1 MWLQEHDDRAPNTS
15 RETLGVPS
23 MIAPSRIRL
32 RALFFPNSGACT
44 SRIPTYY
51 SCADDLAWTGGQCP
65 LVHDG
70 VVLAPDYLTISE
82 APADLFAKEAGYI
95 CG

>member
-1 MWLQEHDDRAPNTS
+1 MHIEN
-15 RETLGVPS
+15 
-23 MIAPSRIRL
+23 
-32 RALFFPNSGACT
+32 
-44 SRIPTYY
+44 PTYY